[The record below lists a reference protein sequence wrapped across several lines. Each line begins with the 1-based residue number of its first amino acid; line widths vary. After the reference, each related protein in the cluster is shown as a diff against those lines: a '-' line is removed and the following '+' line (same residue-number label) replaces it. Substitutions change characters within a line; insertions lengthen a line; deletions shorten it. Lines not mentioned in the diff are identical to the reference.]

1 VILSCHMS
9 KLENTPPP
17 ERKIGAR
24 IRIKPIYQAE
34 AEAFFKEAGFLPI
47 YKELRTDGNISYW
60 FGKDQAGA
68 FVDAGVLERL
78 PLHWWAHYARVGGP
92 PTIN

>member
-1 VILSCHMS
+1 MS
-9 KLENTPPP
+9 KPENARPP

-34 AEAFFKEAGFLPI
+34 AEALFDKAGFLPI

-60 FGKDQAGA
+60 FGKDQARLL
-68 FVDAGVLERL
+68 VVAGVLERL
-78 PLHWWAHYARVGGP
+78 PLHWWAHYATLGGS